1 MKQKIIFYLLIFSLL
16 INVFL
21 VTDYG
26 KRLNY
31 SQSKIESQYEKIK
44 QLQDSIEL
52 MQTHTGRPWSCWID
66 KRKP

>member
-44 QLQDSIEL
+44 KLQDSIEL
-52 MQTHTGRPWSCWID
+52 MQTPAGRS
-66 KRKP
+66 

>member
-44 QLQDSIEL
+44 KLQDSIEL
-52 MQTHTGRPWSCWID
+52 MQTHTARH
-66 KRKP
+66 

>member
-26 KRLNY
+26 KRLKY

-44 QLQDSIEL
+44 KLQDSIEL
-52 MQTHTGRPWSCWID
+52 MHRIKTIPKATA
-66 KRKP
+66 

>member
-52 MQTHTGRPWSCWID
+52 MQTHAGRS
-66 KRKP
+66 

>member
-26 KRLNY
+26 KRLEY
-31 SQSKIESQYEKIK
+31 SQSKIELQFEKIEK
-44 QLQDSIEL
+44 LQDSIKL
-52 MQTHTGRPWSCWID
+52 MHSIKTIPEATI
-66 KRKP
+66 

>member
-26 KRLNY
+26 KRLEY
-31 SQSKIESQYEKIK
+31 SQSKIESQFEKIK
-44 QLQDSIEL
+44 KLQDSIEL
-52 MQTHTGRPWSCWID
+52 MHSIKTIPEATS
-66 KRKP
+66 

>member
-26 KRLNY
+26 KRLEY

-44 QLQDSIEL
+44 NLQDSIEL
-52 MQTHTGRPWSCWID
+52 MQPHKGHDR
-66 KRKP
+66 

>member
-26 KRLNY
+26 KRLEY
-31 SQSKIESQYEKIK
+31 SQSKIELQFEKIEK
-44 QLQDSIEL
+44 LQDSIEL
-52 MQTHTGRPWSCWID
+52 MHSIKTIPEATT
-66 KRKP
+66 

>member
-26 KRLNY
+26 KRLEY
-31 SQSKIESQYEKIK
+31 SQSKIELQLEKIEK
-44 QLQDSIEL
+44 LQDSIEL
-52 MQTHTGRPWSCWID
+52 MHSIKTIPEGTI
-66 KRKP
+66 

>member
-52 MQTHTGRPWSCWID
+52 MQTHTGRP
-66 KRKP
+66 

>member
-26 KRLNY
+26 KRLEY

-44 QLQDSIEL
+44 KLQDSIQRMNSTKAIPEA
-52 MQTHTGRPWSCWID
+52 TS
-66 KRKP
+66 

>member
-26 KRLNY
+26 KRLEY
-31 SQSKIESQYEKIK
+31 SQSKIESQFEKIEK
-44 QLQDSIEL
+44 LQDSIEL
-52 MQTHTGRPWSCWID
+52 MHSIKTIPEATS
-66 KRKP
+66 

>member
-44 QLQDSIEL
+44 KLQDSIEL
-52 MQTHTGRPWSCWID
+52 MQTHAGRS
-66 KRKP
+66 

>member
-26 KRLNY
+26 KRLEY
-31 SQSKIESQYEKIK
+31 SQSKIELQFKKIEK
-44 QLQDSIEL
+44 LQDSIEL
-52 MQTHTGRPWSCWID
+52 MHSIKTIPEATT
-66 KRKP
+66 

>member
-26 KRLNY
+26 KRLKY

-44 QLQDSIEL
+44 KLQDSIER
-52 MQTHTGRPWSCWID
+52 MHSIKSVPEATA
-66 KRKP
+66 

>member
-44 QLQDSIEL
+44 KLQDSIEL
-52 MQTHTGRPWSCWID
+52 MQTHTGRP
-66 KRKP
+66 

>member
-31 SQSKIESQYEKIK
+31 SQSKIESQYEKIIK
-44 QLQDSIEL
+44 LQDSIEL
-52 MQTHTGRPWSCWID
+52 MQTHAGRT
-66 KRKP
+66 

>member
-26 KRLNY
+26 KRLKY

-44 QLQDSIEL
+44 KLQDSIEL
-52 MQTHTGRPWSCWID
+52 MHRIKTTP
-66 KRKP
+66 KATA

>member
-26 KRLNY
+26 KRLEY
-31 SQSKIESQYEKIK
+31 SQSKIELQFEKIEK
-44 QLQDSIEL
+44 LQDSIEL
-52 MQTHTGRPWSCWID
+52 MHSIKTIPEATI
-66 KRKP
+66 